1 MTGSDFDVIV
11 VGGGPGGLAAAV
23 HMAQKGLKVKV
34 FEKKKVLGKP
44 VRCGEFFPYKD
55 EMAKLL
61 PRVKDLDV
69 LDVPSNAADN
79 KCSKIRVVSPRGKVF
94 EFPFNSFI
102 LDRHIFESHLA
113 DVARSYG
120 AEVDVGIQVHYYPDK
135 NGVGP
140 SPEKVVTSDLVIA
153 SDGFPS
159 ETAAAAGLPEKEY
172 ANPYSVATNMQYL
185 ITDLEVEQDVAELY
199 MDPRYSPG
207 GYGWII
213 PKGEKSANVGIGI
226 REPYVKRE
234 WTIRDLL
241 VGFIEKNKVASNRL
255 RGGKRASMVA
265 DSLPVDGPLKRT
277 YTDKV
282 MAVGDAAGMVMP
294 TNGGGI
300 PTALITGRL
309 AGEAGVRYFE
319 SKVPLSSYEDA
330 WKEQMGSEMENSRI
344 MRVVSDRFMGHGF
357 MFHLMLR
364 LIGTERISDV
374 IMCQM
379 PSNMDK
385 IFHFLA

>member
-1 MTGSDFDVIV
+1 MTGSNYDVIV

-140 SPEKVVTSDLVIA
+140 SPEKIMTSDLIIA

-172 ANPYSVATNMQYL
+172 ANPYSVATNIEYL
-185 ITDLEVEQDVAELY
+185 MTDLEVEQDVAELY

-213 PKGEKSANVGIGI
+213 PKGHGRANVGIGI
-226 REPYVKRE
+226 REPYVRRE
-234 WTIRDLL
+234 WQIRDLL
-241 VGFIEKNKVASNRL
+241 AGFIEKNKVAAKRL
-255 RGGKRASMVA
+255 KGGKTSSLIA
-265 DSLPVDGPLKRT
+265 DSLPVDGPLGRT
-277 YTDKV
+277 YSDRV

-300 PTALITGRL
+300 QTALVTGRL
-309 AGEAGVRYFE
+309 AGEAAVRYCQDGT
-319 SKVPLSSYEDA
+319 PLSSYEDS
-330 WKEQMGSEMENSRI
+330 WREQIGMEMENSRM
-344 MRVVSDRFMGHGF
+344 MRQASDRLMSHALL
-357 MFHLMLR
+357 FHLLLR
-364 LIGTERISDV
+364 MMGPKRIAKV
-374 IMCQM
+374 VMCQV
-379 PSNMDK
+379 PSGMGP
-385 IFHFLA
+385 IFRLLS